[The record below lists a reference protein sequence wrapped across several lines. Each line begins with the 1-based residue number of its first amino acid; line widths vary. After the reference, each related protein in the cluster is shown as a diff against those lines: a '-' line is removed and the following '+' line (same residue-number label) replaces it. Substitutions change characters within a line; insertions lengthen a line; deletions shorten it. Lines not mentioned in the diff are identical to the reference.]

1 MSLASL
7 TTARIPLNVDSSG
20 VAIQGCDPVAF
31 FTDSR
36 PFKGSLADRAGS
48 EVDDYDQHRDYA
60 NQTTLT
66 LISHLRS
73 RQDLHWKMSVAG
85 QA

>member
-1 MSLASL
+1 VMSLASL

-36 PFKGSLADRAGS
+36 PFKG
-48 EVDDYDQHRDYA
+48 
-60 NQTTLT
+60 NQEYQF
-66 LISHLRS
+66 RF
-73 RQDLHWKMSVAG
+73 RWR
-85 QA
+85 